1 VAPVAVTRS
10 RGSVLV
16 AVLMLLAILFIL
28 GLAMLTKQMQAYRG
42 AALMKE
48 GAQAEA
54 LAEAGLEDARVKWE
68 KDYEF
73 PPPGPPDQT
82 TFTYAEE
89 LRTAGNV
96 LIGNYEVTVD
106 RAYAG
111 PPTWLLRIA
120 VTGTAGSTSKR
131 LLAELDLSPKVR
143 TNPAADNP
151 NLGRFLMVQVY
162 AP

>member
-1 VAPVAVTRS
+1 MTRV

-16 AVLMLLAILFIL
+16 AVLMLLSILFIL

-42 AALMKE
+42 ATLMKE
-48 GAQAEA
+48 GAQAQA
-54 LAEAGLEDARVKWE
+54 AAEAGLEDARVKWE
-68 KDYEF
+68 KDYLF
-73 PPPGPPDQT
+73 PPPGPPEQT
-82 TFTYAEE
+82 SFTYAEE

-96 LIGNYEVTVD
+96 LVATYEVTVD

-120 VTGTAGSTSKR
+120 VTGTAGNTSKH
-131 LLAELDLSPKVR
+131 LLAELDLAPKVR
-143 TNPAADNP
+143 SNPAADNP
-151 NLGRFLMVQVY
+151 NLGRFLEVQVY